1 VDLSTRLDSDLR
13 ILSGSFAGL
22 DSSNGLA
29 RKYFVRDY
37 LRPMCSG
44 WTKFLSMTPEKMCSP
59 GYEKMCSSEY
69 KMKNGLSE
77 SFWADLVPNSLF
89 DVDWNCWAVG
99 LIGSRSDLVP
109 NSPFDIDWNYWA
121 AESIDL
127 KSAPAPT
134 CDLKN
139 CESRCDS
146 SSSASTLHSLKAA

>member
-13 ILSGSFAGL
+13 ILSGSFAVL

-29 RKYFVRDY
+29 RKYSVRDY
-37 LRPMCSG
+37 LIPMRSG

-59 GYEKMCSSEY
+59 GYGKMCSSEY

-89 DVDWNCWAVG
+89 DDDWNCWAVG
-99 LIGSRSDLVP
+99 LIGSRSALAT
-109 NSPFDIDWNYWA
+109 SY
-121 AESIDL
+121 
-127 KSAPAPT
+127 
-134 CDLKN
+134 DLKN

>member
-1 VDLSTRLDSDLR
+1 MDLSTRLDSDLR
-13 ILSGSFAGL
+13 ILSGSFAVL

-29 RKYFVRDY
+29 RKYSVRDY
-37 LRPMCSG
+37 LIPMRSG
-44 WTKFLSMTPEKMCSP
+44 WTTFLSMTPEKMCSP
-59 GYEKMCSSEY
+59 GYGKMCSSEY

-77 SFWADLVPNSLF
+77 LFWADLVPNSLF
-89 DVDWNCWAVG
+89 DDDWNC
-99 LIGSRSDLVP
+99 
-109 NSPFDIDWNYWA
+109 WA

-134 CDLKN
+134 CDLK

>member
-44 WTKFLSMTPEKMCSP
+44 WTKFLSMTPEKMCS
-59 GYEKMCSSEY
+59 SEY

-77 SFWADLVPNSLF
+77 SFWADLVPNSLV